1 MYLYQPRTAAL
12 RPQCHTRRFLPICKY
27 ERDPGYP
34 RTRRSEL
41 ASESLHVRMTQR
53 EPPMVKMAII
63 PVRLI
68 YKNILLLM
76 CSEKCGEMIK
86 IFKLAINGVA
96 GMQTQATYV
105 LSGLVTVGSHL
116 LVGRLTAFDRNT
128 EKL

>member
-1 MYLYQPRTAAL
+1 
-12 RPQCHTRRFLPICKY
+12 
-27 ERDPGYP
+27 
-34 RTRRSEL
+34 
-41 ASESLHVRMTQR
+41 MTQR